1 MTNRIQPLTDFA
13 PVFTDAPNRNIKFYR
28 DTIFPTALV
37 GSITFNQVLA
47 NLALYLRHAKP
58 LENAEEYEMREE
70 LSHQAR
76 VFQLVNE
83 KIAKKEATS
92 DDVISAVA
100 ALACQSV
107 WTPTRRA

>member
-1 MTNRIQPLTDFA
+1 MNSRIQSIADYPL
-13 PVFTDAPNRNIKFYR
+13 VFTDTPNRNIKFYR

-37 GSITFNQVLA
+37 GDITFYQVLA

-58 LENAEEYEMREE
+58 LENAEEYELREE
-70 LSHQAR
+70 LACQAR

-92 DDVISAVA
+92 EDVISAVA

-107 WTPTRRA
+107 WNPTFCE